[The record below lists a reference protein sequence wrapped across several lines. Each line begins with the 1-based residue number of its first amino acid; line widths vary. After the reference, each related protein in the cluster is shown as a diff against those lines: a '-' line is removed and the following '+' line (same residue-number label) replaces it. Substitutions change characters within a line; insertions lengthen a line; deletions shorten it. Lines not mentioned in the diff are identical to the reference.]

1 MSFKGIMLAAS
12 LLGATLTAQAQ
23 VETDSLGDL
32 SSWGQRFLA
41 SDEPEFPNDLWRNSN
56 DETLLALLRSIQVEA
71 LGPAERRLLRRIVL
85 SPATR
90 PRGER
95 ANEVLAER
103 ARLMLALGEARAAA
117 AVAPELGED
126 SRGLDPETFAIDLDL
141 ASGQEATACA
151 ALNGATGEADYWYK
165 LRAVCAVLQDNFSG
179 AELAIEIAEAQGV
192 EDEWMIAAIFAAAGD
207 VPEPPNARFDT
218 GLNIALSAKA
228 DLDMETITLAEGR
241 PDLAAAA
248 AQRPSIPSELRVQFA
263 ETASEFDLISV
274 ADRRQILIERFNSED
289 SAAFSALE
297 VALADLRDPLVSD
310 GQRHSQLA
318 EVLRTAAGDGLS
330 TYRATAALF
339 LPDFQRLIQSP
350 VAADF
355 AVDYAKA
362 ALIAG
367 DRATAMDWLGT
378 FSFEGAGEPDPYA
391 VAVVEAVD
399 ILAGGDASP
408 PSLIAIE
415 TRLIE
420 AVDSTERELQVGAIL
435 TAWTGL
441 GYPLS
446 PLGRDF
452 VAQLSD
458 RGERMAQGQVTG
470 LRAAVL
476 SGAVAEAGLMILVT
490 TRGEAERLAPPELSG
505 IFAALVAMDADDL
518 AREFAIESTQ
528 FWTETSSAD

>member
-1 MSFKGIMLAAS
+1 M
-12 LLGATLTAQAQ
+12 
-23 VETDSLGDL
+23 
-32 SSWGQRFLA
+32 
-41 SDEPEFPNDLWRNSN
+41 
-56 DETLLALLRSIQVEA
+56 
-71 LGPAERRLLRRIVL
+71 
-85 SPATR
+85 
-90 PRGER
+90 
-95 ANEVLAER
+95 
-103 ARLMLALGEARAAA
+103 
-117 AVAPELGED
+117 
-126 SRGLDPETFAIDLDL
+126 
-141 ASGQEATACA
+141 
-151 ALNGATGEADYWYK
+151 
-165 LRAVCAVLQDNFSG
+165 
-179 AELAIEIAEAQGV
+179 
-192 EDEWMIAAIFAAAGD
+192 
-207 VPEPPNARFDT
+207 
-218 GLNIALSAKA
+218 
-228 DLDMETITLAEGR
+228 
-241 PDLAAAA
+241 
-248 AQRPSIPSELRVQFA
+248 
-263 ETASEFDLISV
+263 
-274 ADRRQILIERFNSED
+274 
-289 SAAFSALE
+289 
-297 VALADLRDPLVSD
+297 
-310 GQRHSQLA
+310 
-318 EVLRTAAGDGLS
+318 
-330 TYRATAALF
+330 
-339 LPDFQRLIQSP
+339 
-350 VAADF
+350 AADF

-420 AVDSTERELQVGAIL
+420 AVDSTARELQVGAIL

-490 TRGEAERLAPPELSG
+490 TRVEAERLAPSELSG
-505 IFAALVAMDADDL
+505 IFAALVAMDAEDL

-528 FWTETSSAD
+528 FWTETSGAD